1 MEKVI
6 ELKTLEPIALLGVA
20 DTHIKL
26 IEAAIPAT
34 IIARGET
41 IKIRGEN
48 PDVEH
53 IHQILHE
60 MMETL
65 SGKGSLTV
73 RDVQNLIAL
82 VTSKNEKL
90 NGEIRV
96 PEIVIH
102 YGNKGAIVPKTKGQ
116 EAYVKTVRKNDVVFS
131 IGPAGTGKTFLSVAL
146 AVAALE
152 NHEVDR
158 IILCRPAVEAGES
171 LGFLPGDLKEK
182 VDPYLAPLYDSLRRM
197 LPENKLTKLFEQKT
211 IEVIP
216 LAYMRG
222 RTLDSAYMILDEA
235 QNATVMQMKM
245 FLTRLGI
252 GSRAIVTGDITQI
265 DLQRRTNSGLVQVSN
280 ILKNVEGIGFVTLDC
295 NDVVRH
301 SLVMKIIQ
309 AYDENSSIEKNIK

>member
-116 EAYVKTVRKNDVVFS
+116 EAYVKIVRKNDVVFS

-265 DLQRRTNSGLVQVSN
+265 DLQRRTDSGLVQVSN
-280 ILKNVEGIGFVTLDC
+280 ILNNVEGIGFVTLDC

>member
-65 SGKGSLTV
+65 TGKGSLTV

-82 VTSKNEKL
+82 VTSE
-90 NGEIRV
+90 NGKSNSEIRV

-131 IGPAGTGKTFLSVAL
+131 IGPAGTGKTFLAVAL

-197 LPENKLTKLFEQKT
+197 LPENKVTKLLEQKT

-235 QNATVMQMKM
+235 QNATLMQMKM

-265 DLQRRTNSGLVQVSN
+265 DLQRRTDSGLVQVSN
-280 ILKNVEGIGFVTLDC
+280 ILNNVEGIGFVTLDC

>member
-48 PDVEH
+48 PDVEN

-82 VTSKNEKL
+82 VTSNNKNS

-102 YGNKGAIVPKTKGQ
+102 YGNIGAIVPKTKGQ

-131 IGPAGTGKTFLSVAL
+131 IGPAGTGKTFIAVAL

-197 LPENKLTKLFEQKT
+197 LPENKLTKLLEQKT

-222 RTLDSAYMILDEA
+222 RTLDNAYMILDEA

-252 GSRAIVTGDITQI
+252 GSQAIVNGDITQI
-265 DLQRRTNSGLVQVSN
+265 DLQRRVDSGLVQVSN
-280 ILKNVEGIGFVTLDC
+280 ILKKVEGIGFATLDC

-309 AYDENSSIEKNIK
+309 AYDDDSSIE

>member
-82 VTSKNEKL
+82 VTSE
-90 NGEIRV
+90 NGKSNSEIRV

-131 IGPAGTGKTFLSVAL
+131 IGPAGTGKTFLAVAL

-197 LPENKLTKLFEQKT
+197 LPENKLTKLLEQKT

-235 QNATVMQMKM
+235 QNATLMQMKM

-265 DLQRRTNSGLVQVSN
+265 DLQRRTDSGLVQVSN
-280 ILKNVEGIGFVTLDC
+280 ILNNVEGIGFVTLDC

>member
-1 MEKVI
+1 MEKTI
-6 ELKTLEPIALLGVA
+6 ELKTMEPTALLGVA
-20 DTHIKL
+20 DAHIKL
-26 IEAAIPAT
+26 IESAIPAT

-41 IKIRGEN
+41 IKIQGAE
-48 PDVEH
+48 PDVGHAHEV
-53 IHQILHE
+53 LHE

-82 VTSKNEKL
+82 VTSENGSKKN
-90 NGEIRV
+90 GQAA
-96 PEIVIH
+96 PDYVIH
-102 YGNKGAIVPKTKGQ
+102 YGRKGAISPKTEGQ
-116 EAYVKTVRKNDVVFS
+116 KAYVNIVQKNDVVFS
-131 IGPAGTGKTFLSVAL
+131 IGPAGTGKTFLAVAF

-182 VDPYLAPLYDSLRRM
+182 VDPYLAPLYDSLRT
-197 LPENKLTKLFEQKT
+197 LFAENKLSQLLERKT
-211 IEVIP
+211 IEVVP

-252 GSRAIVTGDITQI
+252 GSRAIITGDVTQI
-265 DLQRRTNSGLVQVSN
+265 DLQRRSDSGLVQVAG
-280 ILKNVEGIGFVTLDC
+280 ILKDVEGIGFVMLDQ

-301 SLVMKIIQ
+301 PLVMKIIQ
-309 AYDENSSIEKNIK
+309 AYDQGQKDQ

>member
-82 VTSKNEKL
+82 VTSNNKNS

-96 PEIVIH
+96 PKIVIH

-131 IGPAGTGKTFLSVAL
+131 IGPAGTGKTFLAVAL

-171 LGFLPGDLKEK
+171 LGFLPGDLNEK

-197 LPENKLTKLFEQKT
+197 LPENKLTKLLEQKT
-211 IEVIP
+211 LEVIP

-252 GSRAIVTGDITQI
+252 GSQAIVTGDITQI
-265 DLQRRTNSGLVQVSN
+265 DLQRRTDSGLVQVSN
-280 ILKNVEGIGFVTLDC
+280 ILKNVEGIGFATLDC

-309 AYDENSSIEKNIK
+309 AYDENSSIEKNIE

>member
-65 SGKGSLTV
+65 SEKGSLTV

-82 VTSKNEKL
+82 ITSDNENS

-116 EAYVKTVRKNDVVFS
+116 EAYVKIVRKNDVVFC
-131 IGPAGTGKTFLSVAL
+131 IGPAGTGKTFLAVAL

-171 LGFLPGDLKEK
+171 LGFLPGDLHEK

-197 LPENKLTKLFEQKT
+197 LPENKLIKLLEKKT

-265 DLQRRTNSGLVQVSN
+265 DLQRRTDSGLVQVSN
-280 ILKNVEGIGFVTLDC
+280 ILKNVEGIGFATLDC

-309 AYDENSSIEKNIK
+309 AYDENSSIEKNIE

>member
-82 VTSKNEKL
+82 VTSE
-90 NGEIRV
+90 NGKSNSEIRV

-131 IGPAGTGKTFLSVAL
+131 IGPAGTGKTFLAVAL

-265 DLQRRTNSGLVQVSN
+265 DLQRRTDSGLVQVSN
-280 ILKNVEGIGFVTLDC
+280 ILKNVEGIGFATLDC